1 MPKCDFN
8 RSCLV
13 SSLVLLLDVF
23 RTVFPKSTSGG
34 LLWHIFRTPFPKNT
48 SAGLLRYIFRTP
60 FPKNTSG
67 ELPRCTETHQI
78 AKNIMTRIE
87 DISKLLEIVF
97 L

>member
-13 SSLVLLLDVF
+13 NSLVLLLKVF
-23 RTVFPKSTSGG
+23 RTVFRESTSGG

-48 SAGLLRYIFRTP
+48 SE
-60 FPKNTSG
+60 
-67 ELPRCTETHQI
+67 ELPRCTETRQI